1 MLRLGSPQRVL
12 YLIDSRDT
20 LDALITRLDINQT
33 LAGNLRQLCDYAQT
47 KAPYDPGIDIDSY
60 CDHLSDSSLC
70 RPFPVLPR
78 VVRSHG

>member
-47 KAPYDPGIDIDSY
+47 KAPYEAPGLDLAHPCTGKCQI
-60 CDHLSDSSLC
+60 
-70 RPFPVLPR
+70 
-78 VVRSHG
+78 